1 MAVVIKPEQAYAYAE
16 ILEILDYMEE
26 EYVSKIPNKLINV
39 IKANALET
47 YERHL
52 SAEVPL
58 EEQEISEK
66 TTALLAMLMLNYWCD
81 SPEQKQELTDM
92 FNENE
97 RKYQEELQRKYDP
110 NNIFNNEPKATVE
123 PKVEA
128 KVEPKVEEKV
138 PVAAAVVNEDIT
150 SGDEE
155 LSSTESNASV
165 LKVEEV
171 STIAV
176 ENVEIN
182 TENLPM
188 DYSSYPWYKKLATR
202 IRNFIYKLF
211 KKANT
216 PT

>member
-1 MAVVIKPEQAYAYAE
+1 MAVTIKPEQAFAYAE

-26 EYVSKIPNKLINV
+26 EYVNKIPQKLINV
-39 IKANALET
+39 IKENALDT

-52 SAEVPL
+52 DANVPL

-66 TTALLAMLMLNYWCD
+66 TTAILAMLMLNYWCE

-110 NNIFNNEPKATVE
+110 NNIFNNNPKPVEEPKAVVE
-123 PKVEA
+123 PVKEIVKEETTTSNSET
-128 KVEPKVEEKV
+128 VDFESSDESLSSSSVEEKR
-138 PVAAAVVNEDIT
+138 
-150 SGDEE
+150 
-155 LSSTESNASV
+155 ES
-165 LKVEEV
+165 V
-171 STIAV
+171 STLVV
-176 ENVEIN
+176 ENVEISS
-182 TENLPM
+182 ENLPM
-188 DYSSYPWYKKLATR
+188 DYSSYPWYKKIATK

>member
-1 MAVVIKPEQAYAYAE
+1 MAVTIKPEQAFAYAE

-26 EYVSKIPNKLINV
+26 EYVNKIPQKLIKV
-39 IKANALET
+39 IKENASDT

-52 SAEVPL
+52 DANVPL

-66 TTALLAMLMLNYWCD
+66 TTAILAMLMLNYWCE

-110 NNIFNNEPKATVE
+110 NNIFNNNPKPVEEPKAVVE
-123 PKVEA
+123 PVKETVKEEA
-128 KVEPKVEEKV
+128 T
-138 PVAAAVVNEDIT
+138 T
-150 SGDEE
+150 SSSETVDFESSDES
-155 LSSTESNASV
+155 LSSSGEGEKRES
-165 LKVEEV
+165 V
-171 STIAV
+171 STLVV
-176 ENVEIN
+176 ENVEISS
-182 TENLPM
+182 ENLPM
-188 DYSSYPWYKKLATR
+188 DYSSYPWYKKIATK

>member
-1 MAVVIKPEQAYAYAE
+1 MAVTIKPEQAFAYAE

-26 EYVSKIPNKLINV
+26 EYVNKIPQKLINV
-39 IKANALET
+39 IKENASDT

-52 SAEVPL
+52 DANVPL

-66 TTALLAMLMLNYWCD
+66 TTAILAMLMLNYWCE

-110 NNIFNNEPKATVE
+110 NNIFNNNPKPVEEPKAVVE
-123 PKVEA
+123 PVKETVKEEA
-128 KVEPKVEEKV
+128 TTSNSETVDFESSDESLSSSSVEEKR
-138 PVAAAVVNEDIT
+138 
-150 SGDEE
+150 
-155 LSSTESNASV
+155 ES
-165 LKVEEV
+165 V
-171 STIAV
+171 STLVV
-176 ENVEIN
+176 ENVEISS
-182 TENLPM
+182 ENLPM
-188 DYSSYPWYKKLATR
+188 DYSSYPWYKKIATK

>member
-1 MAVVIKPEQAYAYAE
+1 MAVTIKPEQAFAYAE

-26 EYVSKIPNKLINV
+26 EYVNKIPQKLINV
-39 IKANALET
+39 IKENALDT

-52 SAEVPL
+52 DANVPL

-66 TTALLAMLMLNYWCD
+66 TTAILAMLMLNYWCE

-110 NNIFNNEPKATVE
+110 NNIFNNNPKPVEEPKAVVE
-123 PKVEA
+123 PVKENVKEEA
-128 KVEPKVEEKV
+128 TTSNSETVDFESSDESLSSSSVEEKR
-138 PVAAAVVNEDIT
+138 
-150 SGDEE
+150 
-155 LSSTESNASV
+155 ES
-165 LKVEEV
+165 V
-171 STIAV
+171 STLVV
-176 ENVEIN
+176 ENVEISS
-182 TENLPM
+182 ENLPM
-188 DYSSYPWYKKLATR
+188 DYSSYPWYKKIATK

>member
-1 MAVVIKPEQAYAYAE
+1 MAVVVKPEQAYAYAE

-26 EYVSKIPNKLINV
+26 EYVSKVPKKLIKV
-39 IKANALET
+39 ITDNASDT

-52 SAEVPL
+52 DANVPL
-58 EEQEISEK
+58 EEQQISEK
-66 TTALLAMLMLNYWCD
+66 TTALLAMLMLNYWCE

-110 NNIFNNEPKATVE
+110 NNIFNNDPKPATAE

-128 KVEPKVEEKV
+128 KVEVKATPKVEVE
-138 PVAAAVVNEDIT
+138 P
-150 SGDEE
+150 
-155 LSSTESNASV
+155 
-165 LKVEEV
+165 VEEV
-171 STIAV
+171 LESNDVNPSVQVSTLVV

-188 DYSSYPWYKKLATR
+188 DYSSYPWYKKIATK

>member
-1 MAVVIKPEQAYAYAE
+1 MAVTIKPEQAFAYAE

-26 EYVSKIPNKLINV
+26 EYVNKIPQKLIKV
-39 IKANALET
+39 IKENASDT

-52 SAEVPL
+52 DANVPL

-66 TTALLAMLMLNYWCD
+66 TTAILAMLMLNYWCE

-110 NNIFNNEPKATVE
+110 NNIFNNNPKPVEEPKAVVESVKETVKE
-123 PKVEA
+123 EA
-128 KVEPKVEEKV
+128 T
-138 PVAAAVVNEDIT
+138 T
-150 SGDEE
+150 SNSETVDFESSDES
-155 LSSTESNASV
+155 LSSSSEGEKRES
-165 LKVEEV
+165 V
-171 STIAV
+171 STLVV
-176 ENVEIN
+176 ENVEISS
-182 TENLPM
+182 ENLPM
-188 DYSSYPWYKKLATR
+188 DYSSYPWYKKIATK

>member
-1 MAVVIKPEQAYAYAE
+1 MAVTIKPEQAFAYAE

-26 EYVSKIPNKLINV
+26 EYVNKIPQKLIRV
-39 IKANALET
+39 IKENALDT

-52 SAEVPL
+52 DANVPL

-66 TTALLAMLMLNYWCD
+66 TTAILAMLMLNYWCE

-110 NNIFNNEPKATVE
+110 NNIFNNNPKPVEEPKQVIEPVKESVTTSSSDTVDFE
-123 PKVEA
+123 
-128 KVEPKVEEKV
+128 
-138 PVAAAVVNEDIT
+138 
-150 SGDEE
+150 SSDEV
-155 LSSTESNASV
+155 LSSSNSEG
-165 LKVEEV
+165 KRETV
-171 STIAV
+171 STLVV
-176 ENVEIN
+176 ENVEIS

-188 DYSSYPWYKKLATR
+188 DYNSYPWYKKVATK

>member
-1 MAVVIKPEQAYAYAE
+1 MAVTIKPEQAFAYAE

-26 EYVSKIPNKLINV
+26 EYVNKIPQKLINV
-39 IKANALET
+39 IKENASDT

-52 SAEVPL
+52 DANVPL

-66 TTALLAMLMLNYWCD
+66 TTAILAMLMLNYWCE

-110 NNIFNNEPKATVE
+110 NNIFNNNPKPVEELKATVE
-123 PKVEA
+123 PVKETVKEEA
-128 KVEPKVEEKV
+128 TTSNSETVDFESSDESLSSSSVEEKR
-138 PVAAAVVNEDIT
+138 
-150 SGDEE
+150 
-155 LSSTESNASV
+155 ES
-165 LKVEEV
+165 V
-171 STIAV
+171 STLVV
-176 ENVEIN
+176 ENVEISS
-182 TENLPM
+182 ENLPM
-188 DYSSYPWYKKLATR
+188 DYSSYPWYKKIATK

>member
-1 MAVVIKPEQAYAYAE
+1 MAVTIKPEQAFAYAE

-26 EYVSKIPNKLINV
+26 EYVNKIPQKLIKV
-39 IKANALET
+39 IKENASDT

-52 SAEVPL
+52 DANVPL

-66 TTALLAMLMLNYWCD
+66 TTAILAMLMLNYWCE

-110 NNIFNNEPKATVE
+110 NNIFNNNPKPVEEPKAVVE
-123 PKVEA
+123 PVKETV
-128 KVEPKVEEKV
+128 KEETT
-138 PVAAAVVNEDIT
+138 T
-150 SGDEE
+150 SSSETVDFESSDES
-155 LSSTESNASV
+155 LSSSGEGEKRES
-165 LKVEEV
+165 V
-171 STIAV
+171 STLVV
-176 ENVEIN
+176 ENVEISS
-182 TENLPM
+182 ENLPM
-188 DYSSYPWYKKLATR
+188 DYSSYPWYKKIATK

>member
-1 MAVVIKPEQAYAYAE
+1 MAVTIKPEQAFAYAE

-26 EYVSKIPNKLINV
+26 EYVNKIPQKLINV
-39 IKANALET
+39 IKENASNT

-52 SAEVPL
+52 DANVPL

-66 TTALLAMLMLNYWCD
+66 TTAILAMLMLNYWCE

-110 NNIFNNEPKATVE
+110 NNIFNNNPKPVEEPKAVVE
-123 PKVEA
+123 PVKENVKEEA
-128 KVEPKVEEKV
+128 TTSNSETVDFESSDESLSSSSVEEKR
-138 PVAAAVVNEDIT
+138 
-150 SGDEE
+150 
-155 LSSTESNASV
+155 ES
-165 LKVEEV
+165 V
-171 STIAV
+171 STLVV
-176 ENVEIN
+176 ENVEISS
-182 TENLPM
+182 ENLPM
-188 DYSSYPWYKKLATR
+188 DYSSYPWYKKIATK

>member
-1 MAVVIKPEQAYAYAE
+1 MAVTIKPEQAFAYAE

-26 EYVSKIPNKLINV
+26 EYVNKIPQKLINV
-39 IKANALET
+39 IKENALDT

-52 SAEVPL
+52 DANVPL

-66 TTALLAMLMLNYWCD
+66 TTAILAMLMLNYWCE

-110 NNIFNNEPKATVE
+110 NNIFNNNPKPVEEPKAVVE
-123 PKVEA
+123 PVKETVKEEA
-128 KVEPKVEEKV
+128 TTSNSETVDFESSDESLSSSSVEEKR
-138 PVAAAVVNEDIT
+138 
-150 SGDEE
+150 
-155 LSSTESNASV
+155 ES
-165 LKVEEV
+165 V
-171 STIAV
+171 STLVV
-176 ENVEIN
+176 ENVEISS
-182 TENLPM
+182 ENLPM
-188 DYSSYPWYKKLATR
+188 DYSSYPWYKKIATK

>member
-1 MAVVIKPEQAYAYAE
+1 MAVTIKPEQAFAYAE

-26 EYVSKIPNKLINV
+26 EYVNKIPQKLINV
-39 IKANALET
+39 IKENALDT

-52 SAEVPL
+52 DANVPL

-66 TTALLAMLMLNYWCD
+66 TTAILAMLMLNYWCE

-110 NNIFNNEPKATVE
+110 NNIFNNNPKPVEEPKAVEEPVKETVKE
-123 PKVEA
+123 EA
-128 KVEPKVEEKV
+128 TTSNSETVDFESSDESLSSSSVEEKR
-138 PVAAAVVNEDIT
+138 
-150 SGDEE
+150 
-155 LSSTESNASV
+155 ES
-165 LKVEEV
+165 V
-171 STIAV
+171 STLVV
-176 ENVEIN
+176 ENVEISS
-182 TENLPM
+182 ENLPM
-188 DYSSYPWYKKLATR
+188 DYSSYPWYKKIATK

>member
-1 MAVVIKPEQAYAYAE
+1 MAVTIKPEQAFAYAE

-26 EYVSKIPNKLINV
+26 EYVNKIPQKLINV
-39 IKANALET
+39 IKENASDT

-52 SAEVPL
+52 DANVPL

-66 TTALLAMLMLNYWCD
+66 TTAILAMLMLNYWCE

-110 NNIFNNEPKATVE
+110 NNIFNNNPKPVEEQKATVE
-123 PKVEA
+123 PVKETVKKDATTSNSETVEF
-128 KVEPKVEEKV
+128 ESSDESLSSSSVEEK
-138 PVAAAVVNEDIT
+138 I
-150 SGDEE
+150 
-155 LSSTESNASV
+155 ES
-165 LKVEEV
+165 V
-171 STIAV
+171 STLVV
-176 ENVEIN
+176 ENVEISS
-182 TENLPM
+182 ENLPM
-188 DYSSYPWYKKLATR
+188 DYSSYPWYKKIATK

>member
-1 MAVVIKPEQAYAYAE
+1 MAVTIKPEQAFAYAE

-26 EYVSKIPNKLINV
+26 EYVNKIPQKLINV
-39 IKANALET
+39 IKENASDT

-52 SAEVPL
+52 DANVPL

-66 TTALLAMLMLNYWCD
+66 TTAILAMLMLNYWCE

-110 NNIFNNEPKATVE
+110 NNIFNNNPKPVEEPKAVVE
-123 PKVEA
+123 PVKETVKEEITTSNSET
-128 KVEPKVEEKV
+128 VDFESSDESLSSSSVEEKR
-138 PVAAAVVNEDIT
+138 
-150 SGDEE
+150 
-155 LSSTESNASV
+155 ES
-165 LKVEEV
+165 V
-171 STIAV
+171 STLVV
-176 ENVEIN
+176 ENVEISS
-182 TENLPM
+182 ENLPM
-188 DYSSYPWYKKLATR
+188 DYSSYPWYKKIATK

>member
-1 MAVVIKPEQAYAYAE
+1 MAVVVKPEQAYAYAE

-26 EYVSKIPNKLINV
+26 EYVSKVPKKLIKV
-39 IKANALET
+39 ITENASET

-52 SAEVPL
+52 DANVPL
-58 EEQEISEK
+58 EEQQISEK
-66 TTALLAMLMLNYWCD
+66 TTALLAMLMLNYWCE

-110 NNIFNNEPKATVE
+110 NNIFNNDPKPASVE
-123 PKVEA
+123 T
-128 KVEPKVEEKV
+128 KVEPKVESKV
-138 PVAAAVVNEDIT
+138 ETKVEQTSQEDV
-150 SGDEE
+150 
-155 LSSTESNASV
+155 LESNDVNPSV
-165 LKVEEV
+165 QV
-171 STIAV
+171 STLVV
-176 ENVEIN
+176 ENVEISS
-182 TENLPM
+182 ENLPM
-188 DYSSYPWYKKLATR
+188 DYSSYPWYKKIATK

>member
-1 MAVVIKPEQAYAYAE
+1 MAVVVKPEQAYAYAE

-26 EYVSKIPNKLINV
+26 EYVNKIPQKLIKV
-39 IKANALET
+39 IKENASDT

-52 SAEVPL
+52 DANVPL

-66 TTALLAMLMLNYWCD
+66 TTAILAMLMLNYWCE

-110 NNIFNNEPKATVE
+110 NNIFNNNPKPVEEPKAVVE
-123 PKVEA
+123 PVKETVKEEA
-128 KVEPKVEEKV
+128 TTRSSETVDFE
-138 PVAAAVVNEDIT
+138 
-150 SGDEE
+150 SSDES
-155 LSSTESNASV
+155 LSSSSEGEKRES
-165 LKVEEV
+165 V
-171 STIAV
+171 STLVV
-176 ENVEIN
+176 ENVEISS
-182 TENLPM
+182 ENLPM
-188 DYSSYPWYKKLATR
+188 DYSSYPWYKKIATK

>member
-1 MAVVIKPEQAYAYAE
+1 MAVTIKPEQAFAYAE

-26 EYVSKIPNKLINV
+26 EYVNKIPQKLIKV
-39 IKANALET
+39 IKENASDT

-52 SAEVPL
+52 DANVPL

-66 TTALLAMLMLNYWCD
+66 TTAILAMLMLNYWCE

-110 NNIFNNEPKATVE
+110 NNIFNNNPKPVEEPKAVVE
-123 PKVEA
+123 PVKETVKEEA
-128 KVEPKVEEKV
+128 T
-138 PVAAAVVNEDIT
+138 T
-150 SGDEE
+150 SSSETVDFESSDES
-155 LSSTESNASV
+155 LSSSSEGEKRES
-165 LKVEEV
+165 V
-171 STIAV
+171 STLVV
-176 ENVEIN
+176 ENVEISS
-182 TENLPM
+182 ENLPM
-188 DYSSYPWYKKLATR
+188 DYSSYPWYKKIATR

>member
-1 MAVVIKPEQAYAYAE
+1 MAVTIKPEQAFAYAE

-26 EYVSKIPNKLINV
+26 EYVNKIPQKLINV
-39 IKANALET
+39 IKENALDT

-52 SAEVPL
+52 DANVPL

-66 TTALLAMLMLNYWCD
+66 TTAILAMLMLNYWCE

-110 NNIFNNEPKATVE
+110 NNIFNNNPKPVEEPKAVVE
-123 PKVEA
+123 PVKEIVKEETTTSNSET
-128 KVEPKVEEKV
+128 VDFESSDESLSSSSVEEKR
-138 PVAAAVVNEDIT
+138 
-150 SGDEE
+150 
-155 LSSTESNASV
+155 ES
-165 LKVEEV
+165 V
-171 STIAV
+171 STLVV

-182 TENLPM
+182 SENLPM
-188 DYSSYPWYKKLATR
+188 DYNNYPWYKKIATK

>member
-1 MAVVIKPEQAYAYAE
+1 MAVTIKPEQAFAYAE

-26 EYVSKIPNKLINV
+26 EYVNKIPQKLINV
-39 IKANALET
+39 IKENALDT

-52 SAEVPL
+52 DANVPL

-66 TTALLAMLMLNYWCD
+66 TTAILAMLMLNYWCE

-110 NNIFNNEPKATVE
+110 NNIFNNNPKPVEELKATVE
-123 PKVEA
+123 PVKETVKEEA
-128 KVEPKVEEKV
+128 TTSNSETVDFESSDESLSSSSVEEKR
-138 PVAAAVVNEDIT
+138 
-150 SGDEE
+150 
-155 LSSTESNASV
+155 ES
-165 LKVEEV
+165 V
-171 STIAV
+171 STLVV
-176 ENVEIN
+176 ENVEISS
-182 TENLPM
+182 ENLPM
-188 DYSSYPWYKKLATR
+188 DYSSYPWYKKIATK

>member
-1 MAVVIKPEQAYAYAE
+1 MAVVVKPEQAYAYAE

-26 EYVSKIPNKLINV
+26 EYVNKIPQKLIKV
-39 IKANALET
+39 IKENASDT

-52 SAEVPL
+52 DANVPL

-66 TTALLAMLMLNYWCD
+66 TTAILAMLMLNYWCE

-110 NNIFNNEPKATVE
+110 NNIFNNNPKPVEEPKAVVE
-123 PKVEA
+123 PVKETVKEEA
-128 KVEPKVEEKV
+128 TTSNSETVDFESSDESLSSSSIEEKR
-138 PVAAAVVNEDIT
+138 
-150 SGDEE
+150 
-155 LSSTESNASV
+155 ES
-165 LKVEEV
+165 V
-171 STIAV
+171 STLVV
-176 ENVEIN
+176 ENVEISS
-182 TENLPM
+182 ENLPM
-188 DYSSYPWYKKLATR
+188 DYSSYPWYKKIATK

>member
-1 MAVVIKPEQAYAYAE
+1 MAVTIKPEQAFAYAE

-26 EYVSKIPNKLINV
+26 EYVNKIPQKLIKV
-39 IKANALET
+39 IKENALDT

-52 SAEVPL
+52 DANVPL

-66 TTALLAMLMLNYWCD
+66 TTAILAMLMLNYWCE

-110 NNIFNNEPKATVE
+110 NNIFNNNPKPVEEPKAVVE
-123 PKVEA
+123 PVKETV
-128 KVEPKVEEKV
+128 KEEV
-138 PVAAAVVNEDIT
+138 TTSSSETVAFE
-150 SGDEE
+150 SSDES
-155 LSSTESNASV
+155 LSSSNEGEKRES
-165 LKVEEV
+165 V
-171 STIAV
+171 STLVV
-176 ENVEIN
+176 ENVDISS
-182 TENLPM
+182 ENLPM
-188 DYSSYPWYKKLATR
+188 DYSSYPWYKKIATK

>member
-1 MAVVIKPEQAYAYAE
+1 MAVTIKPEQAFAYAE

-26 EYVSKIPNKLINV
+26 EYVNKIPQKLIKV
-39 IKANALET
+39 IKENASDT

-52 SAEVPL
+52 DANVPL

-66 TTALLAMLMLNYWCD
+66 TTAILAMLMLNYWCE

-110 NNIFNNEPKATVE
+110 NNIFNNNPKPVEEPKAVVE
-123 PKVEA
+123 PVKETV
-128 KVEPKVEEKV
+128 KEETT
-138 PVAAAVVNEDIT
+138 T
-150 SGDEE
+150 SSSETVDFESSDES
-155 LSSTESNASV
+155 LSSSSEGEKRES
-165 LKVEEV
+165 V
-171 STIAV
+171 STLVV
-176 ENVEIN
+176 ENVEISS
-182 TENLPM
+182 ENLPM
-188 DYSSYPWYKKLATR
+188 DYSSYPWYKKIATK

>member
-1 MAVVIKPEQAYAYAE
+1 MAVVVKPEQAYAYAE

-26 EYVSKIPNKLINV
+26 EYVSKVPKKLIKV
-39 IKANALET
+39 ITENASET

-52 SAEVPL
+52 DANVPL
-58 EEQEISEK
+58 EEQQISDK
-66 TTALLAMLMLNYWCD
+66 TTALLAMLMLNYWCE

-110 NNIFNNEPKATVE
+110 NNIFNNDPKPASVE
-123 PKVEA
+123 T
-128 KVEPKVEEKV
+128 KVEPKVESKV
-138 PVAAAVVNEDIT
+138 ETKVEQTSQEDV
-150 SGDEE
+150 
-155 LSSTESNASV
+155 LESNDVNPSV
-165 LKVEEV
+165 QV
-171 STIAV
+171 STLVV

-182 TENLPM
+182 SENLPM
-188 DYSSYPWYKKLATR
+188 DYNNYPWYKKIATK

>member
-1 MAVVIKPEQAYAYAE
+1 MAVVVKPEQAYAYAE

-26 EYVSKIPNKLINV
+26 EYVSKVPKKLIKV
-39 IKANALET
+39 ITENASET

-52 SAEVPL
+52 DANVPL
-58 EEQEISEK
+58 EEQQISEK
-66 TTALLAMLMLNYWCD
+66 TTALLAMLMLNYWCE

-110 NNIFNNEPKATVE
+110 NNIFNNDPKPASVE
-123 PKVEA
+123 T
-128 KVEPKVEEKV
+128 KVEPKVESKV
-138 PVAAAVVNEDIT
+138 ETKVEQT
-150 SGDEE
+150 SQEE
-155 LSSTESNASV
+155 VLESNDVNPSV
-165 LKVEEV
+165 QV
-171 STIAV
+171 STLVV

-182 TENLPM
+182 SENLPM
-188 DYSSYPWYKKLATR
+188 DYNNYPWYKKIATK